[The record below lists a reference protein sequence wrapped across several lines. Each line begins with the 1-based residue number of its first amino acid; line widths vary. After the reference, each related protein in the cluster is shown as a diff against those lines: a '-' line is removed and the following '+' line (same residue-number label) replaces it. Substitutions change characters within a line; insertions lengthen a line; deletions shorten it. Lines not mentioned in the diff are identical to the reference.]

1 MCLRCPRSGS
11 RARGGSAAAAEFGGS
26 GARAAGA
33 GLLGAAQGA
42 AEPRTEA
49 ERGVGTDAKRLVK
62 CCASPGGSYPA
73 PNQLTE
79 QVERM
84 DSAHEN
90 FIWQDR
96 EIRFDSKTAILSPRK
111 GEKQIDSIN
120 SVEDT
125 KGNNGERGSLLVTNL
140 RIIWVS
146 HANSSINLSIG
157 LNTVLS
163 VNIRKAKSKLR
174 GQTQA
179 LCVLARHNS
188 KFEFIF
194 TSLVKN
200 SPRLFT
206 TIQAVMRAY
215 ETSKLYRDLKLRGS
229 IVNSGELV
237 LLPQEQIFTRVGGVW
252 NLSSDQG
259 NLGVFIFTNVRIIWF
274 AEMANNFNLSLP
286 YMQVKSIRL
295 RDSKFGKALVL
306 ETFTRGGGYI
316 LGFRLDPLNKLEET
330 YREVVQLHTLFST
343 TPNFGVDF
351 VLEAEAPSLQQ
362 LTQPRIEE
370 DAEIIEDQQDVHAVA
385 AYYADESAA
394 DAQDDDVGGS
404 SKIVFDPRLGL
415 AVEAMAEGL
424 TTQQLW
430 SAL

>member
-1 MCLRCPRSGS
+1 M
-11 RARGGSAAAAEFGGS
+11 A
-26 GARAAGA
+26 
-33 GLLGAAQGA
+33 
-42 AEPRTEA
+42 
-49 ERGVGTDAKRLVK
+49 DA
-62 CCASPGGSYPA
+62 SF
-73 PNQLTE
+73 
-79 QVERM
+79 
-84 DSAHEN
+84 EN

-96 EIRFDSKTAILSPRK
+96 EVRFDVKTGLLSPRK

-140 RIIWVS
+140 RVIWVS

-157 LNTVLS
+157 LNCVLS

-179 LCVLARHNS
+179 LCILARYNS

-229 IVNSGELV
+229 ILSGGELM
-237 LLPQEQIFTRVGGVW
+237 LLPQETIYSKITGVW

-259 NLGVFIFTNVRIIWF
+259 NLGIFFFTNVRVVWF

-286 YMQVKSIRL
+286 YLQIKTIRL

-316 LGFRLDPLNKLEET
+316 LGFRMDPLSKLEEVH
-330 YREVVQLHTLFST
+330 REVVQLHTLFSA
-343 TPNFGVDF
+343 TPVFGVDF
-351 VLEAEAPSLQQ
+351 VLESEAPSLQQ

-370 DAEIIEDQQDVHAVA
+370 DAEIVDEQQDAHALA

-394 DAQDDDVGGS
+394 DAADGDDRGQSNNDKV
-404 SKIVFDPRLGL
+404 VYCPRLGL
-415 AVEAMAEGL
+415 AVQAMPEGL
-424 TTQQLW
+424 TTHSLW
-430 SAL
+430 TF

>member
-1 MCLRCPRSGS
+1 M
-11 RARGGSAAAAEFGGS
+11 
-26 GARAAGA
+26 
-33 GLLGAAQGA
+33 LGASIRLFYWSIFEG
-42 AEPRTEA
+42 ET
-49 ERGVGTDAKRLVK
+49 RGVELGEIKLKKLPCNHALKEMADA
-62 CCASPGGSYPA
+62 SF
-73 PNQLTE
+73 
-79 QVERM
+79 
-84 DSAHEN
+84 EN

-96 EIRFDSKTAILSPRK
+96 EVRFDVKTGLLSPRK

-140 RIIWVS
+140 RVIWVS

-157 LNTVLS
+157 LNCVLS

-179 LCVLARHNS
+179 LCILARYNS

-229 IVNSGELV
+229 ILSGGELM
-237 LLPQEQIFTRVGGVW
+237 LLPQETIYSKITGVW

-259 NLGVFIFTNVRIIWF
+259 NLGIFFFTNVRVVWF

-286 YMQVKSIRL
+286 YLQIKTIRM

-316 LGFRLDPLNKLEET
+316 LGFRMDPLSKLEEVH
-330 YREVVQLHTLFST
+330 REVVQLHTLFSA
-343 TPNFGVDF
+343 TPVFGVDF
-351 VLEAEAPSLQQ
+351 VLESEAPSLQQ

-370 DAEIIEDQQDVHAVA
+370 DAEIVDEQQDAHAVA

-394 DAQDDDVGGS
+394 DAADGGDDRGQSNDDKV
-404 SKIVFDPRLGL
+404 VYCPRLGL
-415 AVEAMAEGL
+415 AVQAMPEGL
-424 TTQQLW
+424 TTHSLW
-430 SAL
+430 TF